1 MSLEQ
6 LKVFPGK
13 VKTDANLQDKLK
25 AAKSPEDVVIT
36 AKFMVMYSKLIK

>member
-13 VKTDANLQDKLK
+13 VKKVANLQDKLE
-25 AAKSPEDVVIT
+25 AVKSPEDVVIT
-36 AKFMVMYSKLIK
+36 AKDMVIYSKLIK